1 MDDEITLEA
10 LLDDEDLQS
19 ELKSLGWTEPASRSG
34 GSSQRA
40 SNKAQNKPP
49 VQSRPSKK
57 VAAERIEEDF
67 NSPFNDAHFDIPSI
81 DHIGFVDESSIKLED
96 HDMNDPELLSMYRDL
111 EGNSEEETEDENDND
126 NANKKAASSSV
137 SGHNESISRVVPD
150 FTSESVT
157 NASNDILNYS
167 NISAEE
173 ATQKALQFRR
183 DGNTAEALKWFRLSK
198 QLQNAKGREKN
209 NSIPLKSA
217 TGTVPAQTA
226 AKSGPPTKPSRNDA
240 PIQTV
245 LPTKSVSTAKSILE
259 KGNFVFLF
267 NVMS

>member
-19 ELKSLGWTEPASRSG
+19 ELKSLGWSEPVSRSG

-49 VQSRPSKK
+49 MPSRPSKK
-57 VAAERIEEDF
+57 VAASGRIEEDF
-67 NSPFNDAHFDIPSI
+67 DSPFNDAHFDIPSI
-81 DHIGFVDESSIKLED
+81 DHIGVVDESSLKLED
-96 HDMNDPELLSMYRDL
+96 HDLNDPELLSMYQDL
-111 EGNSEEETEDENDND
+111 EGNDSEEETEDDND
-126 NANKKAASSSV
+126 NENKKASSSSV
-137 SGHNESISRVVPD
+137 PGHSESIPRVE

-173 ATQKALQFRR
+173 ATKKALQFRR

-198 QLQNAKGREKN
+198 QLQNAKGPE
-209 NSIPLKSA
+209 SIPLKSA

-226 AKSGPPTKPSRNDA
+226 VKSGPPTKASRNEA
-240 PIQTV
+240 PIQV
-245 LPTKSVSTAKSILE
+245 ALPIKSVSTAKSILE
-259 KGNFVFLF
+259 KGNFVLF
-267 NVMS
+267 SRR